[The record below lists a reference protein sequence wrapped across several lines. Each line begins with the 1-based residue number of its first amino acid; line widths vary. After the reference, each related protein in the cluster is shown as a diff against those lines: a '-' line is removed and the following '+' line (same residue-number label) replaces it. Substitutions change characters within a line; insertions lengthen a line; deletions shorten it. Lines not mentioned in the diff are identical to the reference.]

1 MPLVLATHPQCS
13 SANTEQ
19 RLKPPGMSAGS
30 YFIPLERSLCAAGCW
45 LLYFI
50 VDSYPF
56 EHNIVEK
63 AGQVRLGGAGPSQ
76 TKK

>member
-1 MPLVLATHPQCS
+1 
-13 SANTEQ
+13 
-19 RLKPPGMSAGS
+19 MSAGS
-30 YFIPLERSLCAAGCW
+30 YFIPLESSLCKTGCW

-63 AGQVRLGGAGPSQ
+63 AGQVRLAGAGPDKEI
-76 TKK
+76 TDH

>member
-1 MPLVLATHPQCS
+1 M
-13 SANTEQ
+13 EG

-30 YFIPLERSLCAAGCW
+30 YFIPLFSPLFVRLDWVAAR
-45 LLYFI
+45 LVYFI

-63 AGQVRLGGAGPSQ
+63 AGQVRLAGAGPDKEI
-76 TKK
+76 TDH

>member
-1 MPLVLATHPQCS
+1 
-13 SANTEQ
+13 
-19 RLKPPGMSAGS
+19 MSAGS
-30 YFIPLERSLCAAGCW
+30 YFIPLDISLCKTGWW

-63 AGQVRLGGAGPSQ
+63 AGQVRLAGAGPDKEI
-76 TKK
+76 TDH

>member
-1 MPLVLATHPQCS
+1 
-13 SANTEQ
+13 
-19 RLKPPGMSAGS
+19 MSAGS
-30 YFIPLERSLCAAGCW
+30 YFIPLFSPLFVRLDWVAAR
-45 LLYFI
+45 LVYFI

-63 AGQVRLGGAGPSQ
+63 AGQVLRWLALDWLDQ